1 MTDSFLD
8 PSAPNGGASTGAG
21 ARGIPVGGG
30 QSTTLFSN
38 SHYVCPKQ
46 MPLPGVVIFVHGVNS
61 EGEWF
66 TAAEEGLCRG
76 LNRRL
81 GRLDDQMMF
90 KGVEGGQMQPVQYTE
105 SLTPDGYLN
114 PDLGSTTYIKPTES
128 FSPVIHF
135 RWGYKAGKDE
145 LKQYGA
151 NIFLNEQNY
160 WGGGP
165 FANGCGTL
173 ADLWAKGLDDRAFG
187 FLSVQALNGTDRL
200 VYATPPRAY
209 MVLAA
214 LRLAHLIRSIR
225 QKQADV
231 PITVVCHSQG
241 NMVGITAAFFGH
253 NMKPVTDPDNKTG
266 NCVAD
271 TYVLANAPYSV
282 VQNNWLETWTQRG
295 YSDENGE
302 HGRETFNSRIKTLD
316 NFFQII
322 GQRAANEPTPDA
334 VNLEMENSQPSAD
347 GKPYKA
353 ETDRQAHGLKT
364 DGPYNKTFGRVTLYC
379 CPHDQVISASPV
391 QGIGWRGMSADEISK
406 ANGQGIFTQRVFA
419 TNWMVGDSSQK
430 TYNYWDN
437 DWRASVRKN
446 DDDFFYPASTRAQY
460 GFMRE
465 SRGKHSPFGLLAAA
479 LATPVLD
486 VVLLLAKMQVNASP
500 PRIGPNKTWE
510 VPLDAP
516 ALDAPFSPKTIK
528 YGSAMKKITLTCP
541 DGKTVESEF
550 NESYDP
556 PSAAR
561 NASKSAAE
569 RNSDD
574 PYDSFNG
581 DPKKLGSGEA
591 VADTEAQGTEAS
603 EAAQRYEDHAV
614 LRQEARR
621 DVQLH
626 WAPADWVSAD
636 GVVVGEDKPSDASAS
651 YSAWHKDRI
660 SAILLGGQ
668 HNNPT
673 NHSTTMT
680 NPEHAEKALAYDV
693 AIGVCH
699 LSADDWW
706 KLRIEADWR
715 MWKGLDQ
722 DNPAVKYA
730 TYFTDGVMPEVPDK
744 KGAKADRPLYEWA
757 TRVEEAKM
765 PSGIE
770 DQREGQFYLK
780 ARVIA

>member
-8 PSAPNGGASTGAG
+8 PSAPNGGASTGAE
-21 ARGIPVGGG
+21 ARGTPVGGG

-105 SLTPDGYLN
+105 GLTPDGYLN
-114 PDLGSTTYIKPTES
+114 PKLTSISYVKPDPS

-151 NIFLNEQNY
+151 NVFLNEQNY

-200 VYATPPRAY
+200 IYATPPRAY

-214 LRLAHLIRSIR
+214 LRLANLIRSIR
-225 QKQADV
+225 EKQADV

-241 NMVGITAAFFGH
+241 NMVGIAAAFFGH
-253 NMKPVTDPDNKTG
+253 NMKPATDPDNKTG
-266 NCVAD
+266 ECVAD

-282 VQNNWLETWTQRG
+282 VKNNWLETWTQRG
-295 YSDENGE
+295 YSDQNGE

-322 GQRAANEPTPDA
+322 GKRAANEPTPDA
-334 VNLEMENSQPSAD
+334 VNLEMENNQPSSN

-353 ETDRQAHGLKT
+353 ETDREAHGLKA

-391 QGIGWRGMSADEISK
+391 QGIGWRGMSADEISN

-419 TNWMVGDSSQK
+419 TNWVVGDPSLK

-437 DWRASVRKN
+437 DWRAPVRKN
-446 DDDFFYPASTRAQY
+446 DDDFFYPASTVAQY
-460 GFMRE
+460 GLMRE
-465 SRGKHSPFGLLAAA
+465 SRGNHTPLGLLGAA
-479 LATPVLD
+479 LAAPILE
-486 VVLLLAKMQVNASP
+486 VVLLLIKMQVNASP
-500 PRIGPNKTWE
+500 PRLGPNKTWE
-510 VPLDAP
+510 VPLEAP
-516 ALDAPFSPKTIK
+516 ALDEPFSPKTIK
-528 YGSAMKKITLTCP
+528 YGSLMKKITLTGP

-550 NESYDP
+550 NESYDA
-556 PSAAR
+556 PSSAR
-561 NASKSAAE
+561 NANKSAAE
-569 RNSDD
+569 KIPND

-581 DPKKLGSGEA
+581 DPNKLGTGET
-591 VADTEAQGTEAS
+591 VAATEAQGTEAS

-626 WAPADWVSAD
+626 WKPADWVAAD
-636 GVVVGEDKPSDASAS
+636 GTVVGEDSPANASAD

-660 SAILLGGQ
+660 STILLGGQ

-673 NHSTTMT
+673 NHSITMT
-680 NPEHAEKALAYDV
+680 NSEHAEKALAYDV
-693 AIGVCH
+693 AIGVCR
-699 LSADDWW
+699 LSPNDWQA
-706 KLRIEADWR
+706 LRLEADWR
-715 MWKGLDQ
+715 MWKGLDL
-722 DNPAVKYA
+722 DSPAAKYA
-730 TYFTDGVMPEVPDK
+730 IYFTDGVMPGVPDK
-744 KGAKADRPLYEWA
+744 KGVKGDRALYEWA
-757 TRVEEAKM
+757 QRVEEAKM
-765 PSGIE
+765 PAGIE